1 MMRTKIAT
9 KVFPGPQNIG
19 LFTAEALGLFVRRG
33 IDANIQITIG
43 SDEQRDSLRDGA
55 TQVIHSAVDNAVYM
69 KAIDGIDI
77 VIVAGGGTGM
87 NDLIARPEIQSY
99 EDIRGKTVV
108 VDAAMTAYAFLL
120 YSILAKHGLERGSY
134 NVLPLGGAPQR
145 LRAMQENPD
154 YVAAMLNPPCSLQAQ
169 AEGYRSF
176 GSAVSILGPYQ
187 GDGVFALR
195 NWAESHSGT
204 LVQYLAAFVDGTRW
218 ALAAENHIAATE
230 ILQGRLNLTP
240 GIAALSLKTAL
251 GQNGGLA
258 PDARLDLE
266 GFKNTLAIRESVVGT
281 WQGAVPEATSFL
293 DMNYY
298 DRAILELGARP

>member
-1 MMRTKIAT
+1 
-9 KVFPGPQNIG
+9 
-19 LFTAEALGLFVRRG
+19 
-33 IDANIQITIG
+33 
-43 SDEQRDSLRDGA
+43 
-55 TQVIHSAVDNAVYM
+55 
-69 KAIDGIDI
+69 
-77 VIVAGGGTGM
+77 
-87 NDLIARPEIQSY
+87 
-99 EDIRGKTVV
+99 
-108 VDAAMTAYAFLL
+108 
-120 YSILAKHGLERGSY
+120 
-134 NVLPLGGAPQR
+134 
-145 LRAMQENPD
+145 MQENPD

-176 GSAVSILGPYQ
+176 GSAVGILGPYQ

-204 LVQYLAAFVDGTRW
+204 LIQYLAAFVDGTRW

-266 GFKNTLAIRESVVGT
+266 GFKNTLAIRESVVAT

>member
-1 MMRTKIAT
+1 MTRTKIAT

-19 LFTAEALGLFVRRG
+19 LFTAEALGLFARRG

-69 KAIDGIDI
+69 RAIDGIDV

-145 LRAMQENPD
+145 FRAMQENPD

-169 AEGYRSF
+169 AEGYHSF
-176 GSAVSILGPYQ
+176 GSAVSILGSYQ

-195 NWAESHSGT
+195 NWAESHSGM
-204 LVQYLAAFVDGTRW
+204 LVQYLAAFVEGTRW
-218 ALAAENHIAATE
+218 ALAPENHIAVTE

-258 PDARLDLE
+258 RDARLDLD
-266 GFKNTLAIRESVVGT
+266 GFKNTLAIRESIVGT

-293 DMNYY
+293 DMNFY
-298 DRAILELGARP
+298 DLAILELRARP